1 MVEVK
6 EEDTT
11 EMATR
16 LAPREAISAT
26 IIRRLRTGTRR
37 MIATQAHDKMQ
48 SNEATTI
55 KRLADEDDVV
65 AKMTSKTVTA
75 DIITAASL
83 PSPAGMIAL
92 FAYRTSKTTTPSM
105 LMQQWSVPPR

>member
-1 MVEVK
+1 
-6 EEDTT
+6 
-11 EMATR
+11 
-16 LAPREAISAT
+16 
-26 IIRRLRTGTRR
+26 

-105 LMQQWSVPPR
+105 LMQQWSVPPRELFLMSGTPRLRQQITPM